1 MRHERLPSGAELIVN
16 TPATHARAP
25 ERRGL
30 VRGRLRGIHL
40 VEPRGDGCLYTC
52 IHEIDP
58 AGNAPAGVAL
68 LLDARRGK
76 STQAPRK
83 LVNWFALRKP
93 LVYCAQVRA
102 LAEVR

>member
-1 MRHERLPSGAELIVN
+1 MTIS
-16 TPATHARAP
+16 
-25 ERRGL
+25 
-30 VRGRLRGIHL
+30 RLRVEAVYAEEDARGWVKRYQALSPAAATMQHVL
-40 VEPRGDGCLYTC
+40 VEPRGDGCCLYTC

-58 AGNAPAGVAL
+58 AGNAPAGVAR
-68 LLDARRGK
+68 LLDARRGN